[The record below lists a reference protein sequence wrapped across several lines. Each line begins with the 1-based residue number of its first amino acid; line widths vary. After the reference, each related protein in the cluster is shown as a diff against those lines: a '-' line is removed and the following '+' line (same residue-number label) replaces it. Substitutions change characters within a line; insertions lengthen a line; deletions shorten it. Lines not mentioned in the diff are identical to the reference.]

1 MDDASGNPSRSPGRV
16 RRTALLLV
24 GGAAGVLVGFVLLTA
39 LARPASAAPL
49 PSTIIP
55 SATTVLGSPD
65 NPGDSSLPAVP
76 ALTGT
81 VTAAADAVAPAVAPA
96 ASPAVV
102 PPAIPLPLTSIRP
115 VAQGLSGDLQTLSG
129 AVTSTVSTLP
139 NLPLLGSARSATV
152 PAVGSAPDGAVHGV
166 VMAAT
171 GQPLADTAG
180 LSRTAAG
187 STLSGFGPGHSP
199 SAPVVPPT
207 SPTPLPTPSAPLQ
220 NTPLTANDAPGSPAG
235 SGGGPFGSA
244 PLASLLPSM
253 SSIDGVR
260 PVREKV
266 PQLLLA
272 SRCTPPG

>member
-1 MDDASGNPSRSPGRV
+1 MDDASGNPSRSSGTV

-24 GGAAGVLVGFVLLTA
+24 GGAAGVLVGFILLTA

-49 PSTIIP
+49 PSTVIP

-65 NPGDSSLPAVP
+65 IPGSSSLPTVP

-96 ASPAVV
+96 ASP
-102 PPAIPLPLTSIRP
+102 LSLTSIRP

-129 AVTSTVSTLP
+129 AVSSTVSTLP
-139 NLPLLGSARSATV
+139 ILPVLGSARSTTV

-187 STLSGFGPGHSP
+187 FALSGFGPAHSP

-235 SGGGPFGSA
+235 SGGGLFGSA
-244 PLASLLPSM
+244 PLASLLPPM
-253 SSIDGVR
+253 SSIGGVR